1 MCAVVR
7 CSGRAGAADEPG
19 AAQDRGQRVQVQLHR
34 HVPEPAAP
42 QGRGPPLQQHSLVVV
57 VVVLVMDLV
66 WDDGSEAFLLLHNI
80 SVFLLAMHDQYCMH
94 VRQ

>member
-1 MCAVVR
+1 
-7 CSGRAGAADEPG
+7 
-19 AAQDRGQRVQVQLHR
+19 
-34 HVPEPAAP
+34 
-42 QGRGPPLQQHSLVVV
+42 VV